1 MAVCGQAMCWAV
13 PRAGLVAAL
22 CLGATGARQG
32 LLPMVCEGRGLVRK
46 DGVRLVDWRVLNA
59 RYCLKDNKRT
69 TEILL

>member
-1 MAVCGQAMCWAV
+1 
-13 PRAGLVAAL
+13 
-22 CLGATGARQG
+22 
-32 LLPMVCEGRGLVRK
+32 MVCEGRGLVRK